1 MGQPARAG
9 TPTPSVNRS
18 RLRALAAL
26 TAMVIV
32 SAIAAGCGS
41 SSSTTSA
48 SAGTST
54 TPAAST
60 PPVHWTVVLDY
71 EPNAVHAGLIQA
83 QRAGYFKQ
91 AGIDLKVIAPS
102 STSDA
107 LTMVGHHQAELGL
120 SDLIDVSRRID
131 RAGPD
136 ATSKPATPV
145 AVAAIVQQPL
155 SGLLVRQDSGITKPQ
170 QLAGKKIAV
179 SGVPSDNAVI
189 AAIVRQG
196 TTPLPVKPITLGF
209 NGLQAL
215 KAKRVAASTAYWP
228 ADAVTMA
235 QLGAPARVFA
245 LNADGGPEYPGLVAF
260 TTRGL
265 LSSDPWTF
273 R

>member
-9 TPTPSVNRS
+9 TPHSSVNRS

-26 TAMVIV
+26 TALVIV

-41 SSSTTSA
+41 SSDSGA

-54 TPAAST
+54 PAAST
-60 PPVHWTVVLDY
+60 PLVHWTLVLDY
-71 EPNAVHAGLIQA
+71 EPNAVHAGLIHA
-83 QRAGYFKQ
+83 LRAGYFTQ

-107 LTMVGHHQAELGL
+107 LTMVGHHQAQLGL

-136 ATSKPATPV
+136 AATTAATPV
-145 AVAAIVQQPL
+145 AIAAIVQQPL

-189 AAIVRQG
+189 SAIVRQG

-215 KAKRVAASTAYWP
+215 KAKRVQASTAVSPRWWWR
-228 ADAVTMA
+228 AA
-235 QLGAPARVFA
+235 
-245 LNADGGPEYPGLVAF
+245 
-260 TTRGL
+260 
-265 LSSDPWTF
+265 S
-273 R
+273 